1 MIDIFGE
8 RPAED
13 ILSRTVRLT
22 LAGTEYTL
30 PVLTIGG
37 NRRWK
42 ASLDARLTGLLD
54 GLEQAGDD
62 PSSILGLLGSQTDS
76 LVALLKEYD
85 TTSVLPDA
93 ETIEETC
100 YEDEVLTAVREVWRA
115 ANPFVERAVN
125 AVVATIVEP
134 PPSVSSPPT
143 NSRPRRTGGSRK
155 TSRKN

>member
-13 ILSRTVRLT
+13 ILSRTVRLR
-22 LAGTEYTL
+22 LAGAEYTL
-30 PVLTIGG
+30 PVLMIGG

-62 PSSILGLLGSQTDS
+62 ASSILGLLAGQTDS

-85 TTSVLPDA
+85 TSNVLPDA

-125 AVVATIVEP
+125 AIVETIVAP
-134 PPSVSSPPT
+134 QPSDSSPPT
-143 NSRPRRTGGSRK
+143 SSRPPRTGGNRK
-155 TSRKN
+155 TSKKN